1 MDVRRIIAAVLVA
14 ALSLSAGAAQ
24 AQVRVSMTADR
35 TSLGLGEQL
44 VVQITVQSEG
54 GGSPDIE
61 LPGFA
66 GFQVVSQQIQRPMQF
81 SFSFGSRA
89 VVRSSTNYTFGLQ
102 PVSVGRLTIDP
113 VRVTVDG
120 QVFTSRAL
128 EITVV
133 GGTGAPQAAQPGA
146 TGSPSNAADAAAVDG
161 VAFLRTVVDRP
172 EPYVGE
178 QVTVTIYLYVRQ
190 QLRSAPGI
198 TQEAST
204 EGFWTHDLLSPDHN
218 LQPQR
223 QVVGDA
229 VYAVYVLRRFAAFAL
244 RSGDLAIGPM
254 SLRID
259 TSSPF
264 DMFAPT
270 RPGMLER
277 TGVAVPVRV
286 RPLPEEG
293 KPEGDVAVGRFELT
307 AALDRDQI
315 ATGDAVTL
323 KATVRGQGNLGG
335 VRLATPTIDGVEVLQ
350 PETKDLVESPQDLV
364 TSTRS
369 YAWLLV
375 PKKAGVHTLPPLV
388 LHTFDP
394 VSGRYQT
401 LTSAPLTLVAA
412 GQAVGVPSEPAPAA
426 SDAEPVTP
434 TARAESVEWPPIRAR
449 SALRRTQ
456 ARLVDS
462 ALYAGALALPPF
474 AWLCLLSVTWARRRA
489 ASRAAQPQAIATREA
504 RRHLGNAEDAAQ
516 RGEALA
522 FHAEAAAALIGALRA
537 RVGAEVAGLTR
548 PELRAELVRRG
559 TGGELA
565 DAVVTQLDR
574 WDFARFGSAG
584 TVQLAEEAARL
595 RELFRRIEALD
606 LATQEA
612 A

>member
-1 MDVRRIIAAVLVA
+1 M
-14 ALSLSAGAAQ
+14 LSLLATGAQ
-24 AQVRVSMTADR
+24 AQVRVSMSADR
-35 TSLGLGEQL
+35 TSLALGEQL

-102 PVSVGRLTIDP
+102 PVSAGRITIEP
-113 VRVTVDG
+113 VRVKVDG
-120 QVFTSRAL
+120 QLFTSSAL
-128 EITVV
+128 EISVA
-133 GGTGAPQAAQPGA
+133 GGAGAPQAAQPGA
-146 TGSPSNAADAAAVDG
+146 TNSASGAAADARGNDTVAFVRTAVDKP
-161 VAFLRTVVDRP
+161 A
-172 EPYVGE
+172 PYVGE

-190 QLRSAPGI
+190 QLRSAPQVK
-198 TQEAST
+198 QEAST
-204 EGFWTHDLLSPDHN
+204 EGFWTHDLLSPDRP
-218 LQPQR
+218 LEQGR
-223 QVVGDA
+223 QEVDGQ

-259 TSSPF
+259 LGTPF

-270 RPGMLER
+270 RATTLER
-277 TGVAVPVRV
+277 TGVAVPLPV
-286 RPLPEEG
+286 RPLPDEG
-293 KPEGDVAVGRFELT
+293 KPDGDIAVGRFELT
-307 AALDRDQI
+307 ATLDRDQV

-323 KATVRGQGNLGG
+323 KASVRGVGNLGG
-335 VRLATPTIDGVEVLQ
+335 VRLATPAIDGVEVLQ
-350 PETKDLVESPQDLV
+350 PEIKDLVEAPRDLV
-364 TSTRS
+364 TSTRH

-375 PKKAGVHTLPPLV
+375 PKTAGVHALPPLV

-394 VSGRYQT
+394 LSGRYQT

-412 GQAVGVPSEPAPAA
+412 GQAVAAPSTPEPTVTDTAPAA
-426 SDAEPVTP
+426 PGV
-434 TARAESVEWPPIRAR
+434 RAEHVEWPPIRAR

-462 ALYAGALALPPF
+462 TLYACALALPPF
-474 AWLCLLSVTWARRRA
+474 AWLCLLTVTSLRRRV
-489 ASRAAQPQAIATREA
+489 ASRAAQPQAIANREA
-504 RRHLGNAEDAAQ
+504 RRHLGNAEEAAQ
-516 RGEALA
+516 RGEAVA

-559 TGGELA
+559 TGEELA
-565 DAVVTQLDR
+565 GAIVTQLDR

-584 TVQLAEEAARL
+584 TVQLAEETARL
-595 RELFRRIEALD
+595 RELFRRIEALE
-606 LATQEA
+606 LAGQEA